1 VFQNFHTKAAIVIL
15 QSRMNL
21 PVIRQKDGSI
31 KVNKWV
37 SDISNAVMV
46 FRVDGTSAY
55 STLRLTPLIAVP
67 LLTVISTVPT

>member
-1 VFQNFHTKAAIVIL
+1 MFQNFHTKAAIVIL

-37 SDISNAVMV
+37 SNDIRYAVWCSEQYWN
-46 FRVDGTSAY
+46 RCQLGPYD
-55 STLRLTPLIAVP
+55 
-67 LLTVISTVPT
+67 